1 VHPEGLIVTKKSTGK
16 ATCADADV
24 KTVKAQA
31 ADMIKKAEKRI
42 AAGPFEHCRAK
53 VESAKAVVAGAAKI
67 RGQLKQRDAYI
78 SAAYHAGQAQACAYD
93 PGDPGKNVIRA
104 RARYA
109 QAQTP
114 EGKAAALVR
123 KEKREAKAAAA
134 YERGEG

>member
-1 VHPEGLIVTKKSTGK
+1 MRKSTGK

-31 ADMIKKAEKRI
+31 ADMIKKAEARI
-42 AAGPFEHCRAK
+42 AAGRRGAAAGPFEHCRAK
-53 VESAKAVVAGAAKI
+53 VESAKAVVVGAAKI

-104 RARYA
+104 RARYEH
-109 QAQTP
+109 AQTP

-134 YERGEG
+134 YARGEG